1 LTEGLA
7 MTIKTRSDNTDL
19 QTSPQLDHAPLDAP
33 GRSGW
38 DGRNTFLVAAFFLAS
53 LLTASIAIA
62 AAASHPYPS
71 ISDAHGNLHVPADY
85 RRDYQFLG
93 TWAVAADKGPGA
105 KQMHA
110 VYASPGA
117 VAAYRKLGHFADGT
131 VLVKEVFDTDTAG
144 MTTGTVSH
152 ATTLKGW
159 FVMVKD
165 SRHSYPQSKLWG
177 DGWGWSWFD
186 ADQPKTTTTKDYHE
200 CLGCHTPARSTDL
213 IYVQGYPALQ
223 K

>member
-1 LTEGLA
+1 MTNDTQRDIRDFSRAPVSYSRRGRHERKPMPAALGGILFVLCLLLA
-7 MTIKTRSDNTDL
+7 RGAMAT
-19 QTSPQLDHAPLDAP
+19 PP
-33 GRSGW
+33 G
-38 DGRNTFLVAAFFLAS
+38 
-53 LLTASIAIA
+53 
-62 AAASHPYPS
+62 HPYAG
-71 ISDAHGNLHVPADY
+71 ISDAQGHLHVPAHY
-85 RRDYQFLG
+85 RKTYTFLG
-93 TWAVAADKGPGA
+93 SLAVAADKGQGS
-105 KQMHA
+105 KQMHV

-117 VAAYRKLGHFADGT
+117 ATAYRKLGHFPDGA

-165 SRHSYPQSKLWG
+165 SRHAHPKSKLWG

-186 ADQPKTTTTKDYHE
+186 AGNPNVTTTKDHNE

-213 IYVQGYPALQ
+213 IYVQGYPTLQ